1 MTEKRETVTWQVRND
16 PREAHLWLLT
26 LTVAGRAYDI
36 AHVEAL
42 DFEAA
47 AKAIATQ
54 LELTINSWR
63 PRVDE

>member
-1 MTEKRETVTWQVRND
+1 LTEKRETVTWQIRND
-16 PREAHLWLLT
+16 PHEGRWLLT
-26 LTVAGRAYDI
+26 LTIAGRAYDI

-47 AKAIATQ
+47 AKALATQ

-63 PRVDE
+63 AHMDE